1 MKPIPAY
8 VIIAVFAVIM
18 VFGSIYVYNNE
29 DGSYEA
35 SAEINGDGTVTY
47 SLSGPDSVFTYSVF
61 ANTKL
66 PEKLFLYCDDSYKSD
81 LNDRYTQR
89 EFLTVLQQLLER
101 RGMASEFADADD
113 LVDIMGHSDYA
124 VFFVSG
130 ALPDTVYDG
139 KADGDSL
146 FVRWLSEG
154 GTVYWTGPEMGRYVS
169 TQNSIIDYGTGFFDG
184 DVLISDENY
193 EFAHIESDMF
203 RYTQIRYDD
212 CKYGLRADRADS
224 QPLSYISDG
233 GYSSVS
239 VAKVLGGNVTVFGGN
254 LATTNIVFQVLLD
267 RTCCADMLIC
277 GLTYESQGLDHGE
290 GTVKGSL
297 SASTDVD
304 VSSASGRMFL
314 IIVGNPASNW
324 SKAMDLSGE

>member
-1 MKPIPAY
+1 MKPTSAY
-8 VIIAVFAVIM
+8 VVLAVFTVIM
-18 VFGSIYVYNNE
+18 VFGSIYVYNND

-35 SAEINGDGTVTY
+35 SAEINENGTVTY
-47 SLSGPDSVFTYSVF
+47 SLSGPGSVFTYSVIS
-61 ANTKL
+61 NTKL
-66 PEKLFLYCDDSYKSD
+66 PEKLFLYCDDSYKSN
-81 LNDRYTQR
+81 LNDSYIQR
-89 EFLTVLQQLLER
+89 EFFTVLQQLLER
-101 RGMASEFADADD
+101 RGMAAEFADAED

-139 KADGDSL
+139 KIDGDSL

-154 GTVYWTGPEMGRYVS
+154 GTVYWTGPEIGRYVS
-169 TQNSIIDYGTGFFDG
+169 TQDGVTDYGKGFFGG

-203 RYTQIRYDD
+203 LYTQLRYDD
-212 CKYGLRADRADS
+212 CKYGLRADRAES
-224 QPLSYISDG
+224 LPLSYVSDG

-254 LATTNIVFQVLLD
+254 VATTNIVFQVLMD

-277 GLTYESQGLDHGE
+277 GLTYESKGLDHGE
-290 GTVKGSL
+290 GTVRGKVSGST
-297 SASTDVD
+297 AVD
-304 VSSASGRMFL
+304 VSSASDSIFL
-314 IIVGNPASNW
+314 IIVGDPASNW
-324 SKAMDLSGE
+324 SKAMELSDE